1 MVCTD
6 FDWQSGY
13 QPPYDGMTVQPTQQF
28 ILNNYSTMEGIQP
41 QQYDTD
47 LFCAEH
53 TLGSI
58 DEIDINEVDV
68 MGSSFGP
75 DYENDSY

>member
-1 MVCTD
+1 
-6 FDWQSGY
+6 
-13 QPPYDGMTVQPTQQF
+13 
-28 ILNNYSTMEGIQP
+28 MEGIQP